1 MELSTYKA
9 NARAYKAQV
18 AARAAGVAL
27 AVVEVEVPAG
37 GPEEAADEASP
48 ANKLPA
54 LKTAEGKVITVSN
67 DAARHVCA
75 QAPGCALYDAADA
88 EGAAAIDEWCEFF
101 AAKLDAPLRAWKLAL
116 RGRGECS
123 EDDAK
128 AAEEAFDAHLATLEA
143 RLAARTFLAADG
155 DEFTLADVVGYCTL
169 MELFALVYDKAR
181 QGKYGAVT
189 RWFKTTRAHPDVKA
203 VCGEGRLA
211 KKAAKVGG
219 AAKAPGGGRGG
230 GAKPNKPKKDPKPA
244 QKKKQP
250 KKEGNQDGLT
260 VTKEEDFGEWFS
272 ELVTK
277 AEFLDYGPTGLRV
290 SGCYILRPWAYEIW
304 EAIRDFLDAEFKKR
318 DVKNAYFP
326 IFVTE
331 KALNAEEDHVEG
343 FAAEVAWVTRSG
355 KSELDQPL
363 AVRPTSETIMYP
375 CYANWVRSH
384 RDLPLKLNQWNNVVR
399 WEFKH
404 PTPFIRSREFLWQ
417 EGHTAYATEAEADVE
432 ALAYLE
438 LYRRTYEELCAVPV
452 IKGVKSEKE
461 KFAGAKY
468 TTTVE
473 GYIPFVGRG
482 IQGATSHCL
491 GQNFSKM
498 FGIEFED
505 EKTKEKCYA
514 WQNSFGLTT
523 RTIGVMLMTHS
534 DNKGAVLPP
543 RVAPTQVVVIP
554 ILFKVSAL
562 APRSAMRALLTCA
575 GDERSFRASRQAMK
589 PSQKHSNF
597 LLMHRA
603 KRGAFSPARARA
615 RSDRARARARAAP
628 RRITSASSSWPR
640 PTRSRRS

>member
-1 MELSTYKA
+1 MGADNKTQEY
-9 NARAYKAQV
+9 
-18 AARAAGVAL
+18 
-27 AVVEVEVPAG
+27 
-37 GPEEAADEASP
+37 ADEKHP
-48 ANKLPA
+48 LNKVPA
-54 LKTAEGKVITVSN
+54 LKTLEGDWMFESN
-67 DAARHVCA
+67 AMARYVCA
-75 QAPGCALYDAADA
+75 QRPNALYPKAEPGDAA
-88 EGAAAIDEWCEFF
+88 AAQALADMDQWMDWF
-101 AAKLDAPLRAWKLAL
+101 ATEVDAPVRPWKLAL
-116 RGRGECS
+116 KKKAETPEAEC
-123 EDDAK
+123 K
-128 AAEEAFDAHLATLEA
+128 AAEGAFDKALAALDAHLAS
-143 RLAARTFLAADG
+143 RTFLAAEG
-155 DEFTLADVVGYCTL
+155 DEMSLADVCGFCVL
-169 MELFALVYDKAR
+169 VDMMALVYDKAR
-181 QGKYGAVT
+181 QGKYVNVT
-189 RWFKTTRAHPDVKA
+189 RWFKTVRAHPDVKA

-211 KKAAKVGG
+211 KKAATVGG
-219 AAKAPGGGRGG
+219 AAPAAKG
-230 GAKPNKPKKDPKPA
+230 GAKPAKPQKAKQPKPQKAPKK
-244 QKKKQP
+244 

-260 VTKEEDFGEWFS
+260 VTKADDFGEWFS

-318 DVKNAYFP
+318 GVKNAYFP

-384 RDLPLKLNQWNNVVR
+384 RDLPMKLNQWNNVVR

-417 EGHTAYATEAEADVE
+417 EGHTAYATEAEADEE

-452 IKGVKSEKE
+452 TPGVKSEKE

-491 GQNFSKM
+491 GTNFSRM

-505 EKTKEKCYA
+505 EKTKEKRHA

-534 DNKGAVLPP
+534 DDKGAVLPP
-543 RVAPTQVVVIP
+543 RIAPTQVVVIP
-554 ILFKVSAL
+554 IPFKVRKRA
-562 APRSAMRALLTCA
+562 RDGKRAMLRGAGQRRARMNSIS
-575 GDERSFRASRQAMK
+575 GRVGSDEA
-589 PSQKHSNF
+589 PSQQNTLIF
-597 LLMHRA
+597 Y
-603 KRGAFSPARARA
+603 
-615 RSDRARARARAAP
+615 
-628 RRITSASSSWPR
+628 
-640 PTRSRRS
+640 